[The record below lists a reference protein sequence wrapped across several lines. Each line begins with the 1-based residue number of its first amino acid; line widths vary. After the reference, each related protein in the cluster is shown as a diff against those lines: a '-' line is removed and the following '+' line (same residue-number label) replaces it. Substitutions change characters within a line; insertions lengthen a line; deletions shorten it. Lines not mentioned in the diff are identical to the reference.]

1 MMTTDQTFLLIR
13 NYDLFSHISDEEY
26 EELNLVHH
34 FIEAQKGDY
43 VYFDSACHNKLY
55 FLKGGTIKIGYIDE
69 EGKEIVKEIIREG
82 EVFGQF
88 SLERNNLN
96 GEFALAYKTDVSL
109 CAFNIDDFEKL
120 LKKKPEI
127 AFHFSKQVG
136 QKLHKF
142 QNRLVNLLNKDV
154 KTRLVNFLLLLAKE
168 EGKTEDGD
176 QYTIQNFFTHED
188 IAQLIGSSRQTVTS
202 MLNELET
209 AGFINVTRQVIKIP
223 SVKSLQNSLAVR

>member
-1 MMTTDQTFLLIR
+1 MSADQKFLLIR

-34 FIEAQKGDY
+34 FIEAAKGEY
-43 VYFDSACHNKLY
+43 VYFDSAWNNKLY
-55 FLKGGTIKIGYIDE
+55 FLKGGTIKIGHIDE
-69 EGKEIVKEIIREG
+69 EGKEVIKEILREG

-96 GEFALAYKTDVSL
+96 GEFAQAYKSDVSL

-120 LKKKPEI
+120 LRKKPEI

-154 KTRLVNFLLLLAKE
+154 KTRLVNFLMMLAKE
-168 EGKTEDGD
+168 EGDSENGD
-176 QYTIQNFFTHED
+176 AYSIQNFLTHED
-188 IAQLIGSSRQTVTS
+188 IAQLIGSSRQTVTT

-209 AGFINVTRQVIKIP
+209 SGHVSVSRQLIKVP
-223 SVKSLQNSLAVR
+223 SVKNLQKSLTVG

>member
-1 MMTTDQTFLLIR
+1 MSADQKFLLIR

-34 FIEAQKGDY
+34 FIEAAKGEY
-43 VYFDSACHNKLY
+43 VYFDSAWNNKLY
-55 FLKGGTIKIGYIDE
+55 FLKGGTIKIGYIDD
-69 EGKEIVKEIIREG
+69 EGKEVIKEILREG

-96 GEFALAYKTDVSL
+96 GEFAQAYKSDVSL

-120 LKKKPEI
+120 LRKKPEI

-154 KTRLVNFLLLLAKE
+154 KTRLVNFLLMLAKE
-168 EGKTEDGD
+168 EGDTEDGD
-176 QYTIQNFFTHED
+176 AYKIHNFLTHED
-188 IAQLIGSSRQTVTS
+188 IAQLIGSSRQTVTT

-209 AGFINVTRQVIKIP
+209 SGLVSVSRQSIKVP
-223 SVKSLQNSLAVR
+223 SVKNLQKSLTVG

>member
-1 MMTTDQTFLLIR
+1 MTTDKTFLLIR

-34 FIEAQKGDY
+34 FIEAEKGDY
-43 VYFDSACHNKLY
+43 VYFDSAYHNKLY
-55 FLKGGTIKIGYIDE
+55 FLKGGTIKIGHVDV
-69 EGKEIVKEIIREG
+69 EGKEVIKEIIREG

-96 GEFALAYKTDVSL
+96 GEFAQAYKSDVSL
-109 CAFNIDDFEKL
+109 CAFNIEDFEKL

-136 QKLHKF
+136 LKLHKF

-154 KTRLVNFLLLLAKE
+154 KTRLVNFLVMLAKE
-168 EGKTEDGD
+168 EGESEDGN
-176 QYTIQNFFTHED
+176 QYNIQNFLTHED
-188 IAQLIGSSRQTVTS
+188 IAQLIGSSRQTVTTL
-202 MLNELET
+202 LNELEN
-209 AGFINVTRQVIKIP
+209 AGFVNVTRQVIKIP